1 MNEGPAITPS
11 DHGDGTYTAALNL
24 TVGIYRVDV
33 TLDGTP
39 VAASPYQLVVPFP
52 FSGCQGG

>member
-1 MNEGPAITPS
+1 
-11 DHGDGTYTAALNL
+11 
-24 TVGIYRVDV
+24 VGIYRVDV